1 MVVRER
7 GRAGERERGVFES
20 DTEGDRERLSV
31 TKRQRRAFVVHT
43 VRYDPFIKSQL
54 PTRS

>member
-1 MVVRER
+1 MVRER
-7 GRAGERERGVFES
+7 GKAGERERGVFES

-31 TKRQRRAFVVHT
+31 TDRQHRASVVHT
-43 VRYDPFIKSQL
+43 VRYDPFIKRQL